1 MDNRMNVAPCGFLT
15 LTAQGIIKEVN
26 QTFTQM
32 TGFES
37 AELLDKHIESF
48 LPMASKIMFHSLFLP
63 QIQLNG
69 CIEELY
75 LIFKDKNGE
84 EIPVLLMGSRCEAN
98 NNELIDCVIIRMRK
112 RDDYEREL
120 QNIKKKLEDAYMIET
135 NLRKLFETTLFSINE
150 GIIVTDNE
158 GKITIMNSLAEEYTG
173 WVKENALGQKF
184 HAVFHGIHSKTREEE
199 SDIVQKILDTEGK
212 NDVFDETILVS
223 KSEEERYVSGT
234 VASMKSKDGK
244 VLGVVTS
251 FRDITK
257 EYLQEKEIDSFLN
270 VNMEMLC
277 VIDEDG
283 NYHKINKK
291 FETILGYTIE
301 ELFGKSYIAFVH
313 KDDVTDTLDII
324 RESNEASELTVIT
337 NRYLCKDGT
346 YKYIEWYRQ
355 PVAGKY
361 TYATARDVTE
371 KVKKEEQLL
380 KIAGK
385 DELTGLYNRH
395 YLNSYLESEIE
406 KAESVNTPISMA
418 ILDLD
423 HFKLV
428 NDTWGHP
435 VGDEQ
440 LKHTA
445 HTVLKVIR
453 KTDLMIRFG
462 GEEFIII
469 MPQTDVNSS
478 QIILEK
484 VRAAIENNPLAIT
497 GRQTVSIGTAQR
509 MKKEIFSDWYKRV
522 DEALYRAKE
531 DGRNRIVAS
540 LTA

>member
-1 MDNRMNVAPCGFLT
+1 MDNRMNFAPCGYIT
-15 LTAQGIIKEVN
+15 LNNQGIIKEIN
-26 QTFTQM
+26 QTFTNM

-37 AELLDKHIESF
+37 VDILEKHFESN
-48 LPMASKIMFHSLFLP
+48 LPIASKIMFHSLFLP

-69 CIEELY
+69 RIEELY
-75 LIFKDKNGE
+75 LIFKHKSGE
-84 EIPVLLMGSRCEAN
+84 EIPVLLMGNRCEGN
-98 NNELIDCVIIRMRK
+98 SELIDCIIIRMRK
-112 RDDYEREL
+112 RDDYEKEL
-120 QNIKKKLEDAYMIET
+120 QNIKKKLEDAYKIET

-173 WVKENALGQKF
+173 WAKEAALDQTF
-184 HAVFHGIHSKTREEE
+184 HEVFHGINSKTREPQL
-199 SDIVQKILDTEGK
+199 DIVKKILEVEGK
-212 NDVFDETILVS
+212 NDTFDEIILVS
-223 KSEEERYVSGT
+223 KSGEERYISGT
-234 VASMKSKDGK
+234 VATMKDKDGK
-244 VLGVVTS
+244 ILGVVSS

-277 VIDEDG
+277 VTDENG

-291 FETILGYTIE
+291 FESILGYSLEDLI
-301 ELFGKSYIAFVH
+301 GKNLMSFVH
-313 KDDVTDTLDII
+313 NDDVTDTLELIKNSDD
-324 RESNEASELTVIT
+324 SSELTVIT

-361 TYATARDVTE
+361 IYSTARDVTE
-371 KVKKEEQLL
+371 KIKKEEQLL
-380 KIAGK
+380 KIAIK

-395 YLNSYLESEIE
+395 YLYSYLDDEMK
-406 KAESVNTPISMA
+406 KAELENTSISMA

-445 HTVLKVIR
+445 QTILKVIR
-453 KTDLMIRFG
+453 KTDLLIRFG

-469 MPQTDVNSS
+469 MPQTDVNGS
-478 QIILEK
+478 IVVLEK
-484 VRAAIENNPLAIT
+484 VREAIENNPLSIT
-497 GRQTVSIGTAQR
+497 GRQTVSIGSAER
-509 MKKEIFSDWYKRV
+509 MNSEIFSEWYKRA
-522 DEALYRAKE
+522 DAALYRAKE
-531 DGRNRIVAS
+531 EGRNRIVAYR
-540 LTA
+540 

>member
-15 LTAQGIIKEVN
+15 LTTQGIIKEVN

-32 TGFES
+32 TGFDS
-37 AELLDKHIESF
+37 VELLDKHIESF
-48 LPMASKIMFHSLFLP
+48 LPIASKIMFHSLFLP

-98 NNELIDCVIIRMRK
+98 LNELIDCVIIRMRK

-173 WVKENALGQKF
+173 WIKENALGQKF
-184 HAVFHGIHSKTREEE
+184 HAVFHGINSKTREEE

-244 VLGVVTS
+244 ILGVVTS

-313 KDDVTDTLDII
+313 KDDVTDTLDTI

-406 KAESVNTPISMA
+406 KAESENTPISMA

-478 QIILEK
+478 QIVLEK
-484 VRAAIENNPLAIT
+484 VRVAIENNPLSIT

-509 MKKEIFSDWYKRV
+509 MNAEIFSDWYKRV